1 MAIKRGDAWLVDRG
15 RRRLAPSCLSQ
26 CHSRRPVFLARP
38 VTVDRPLSSP
48 TRRYARIYGSYPSLS
63 RAFSVPPSPRIITRG
78 RRERVSFV
86 IAELY
91 LGRWLIRTIGTA
103 VRGSGS
109 AEERG
114 GGDGYQ
120 RSGLGLASRP
130 CLSVAPSSFKRIVMD
145 GAARSN
151 APSNHPL
158 SRDEGREKETS
169 SSSPPSLSRIVS
181 SLVLPSPSTL
191 SLSSVPVCQSIDI
204 RNTVRQFSRLK
215 GCRLVEGFVQILL
228 IDNAEPSEYTN
239 ISFPELREITGYLL
253 LYRYP
258 FPRRINNTARFI
270 RSNIRI
276 ARMNRRGGGG
286 GGGSWQDSGTT
297 VPFSN

>member
-78 RRERVSFV
+78 RRERVPFV

-169 SSSPPSLSRIVS
+169 SSPSLSRIAS

-286 GGGSWQDSGTT
+286 GGSWQDSGTT